1 MQYDENE
8 FTQWLTH
15 HIPPSP
21 HADISIG
28 DDAAL
33 TKPNS
38 HGLLIATDM
47 LLQDIHFKIEST
59 TPDLIGRKAVAV
71 NLSDIAAMGG
81 SPRSVFISLAIPK
94 HVNREWIEAIMAGAQ
109 DLCMEFGCGIDGGDT
124 NSWDGPFAINVT
136 VTGQPHCRGVITRS
150 GAQAGDV
157 VMVSGC
163 SLGGSYQSGKHLSFT
178 PRIREAQ
185 WLLDHFTIHS
195 MMDLSD
201 GLATDARR
209 LAKASNKKLIFEASQ
224 IADDGLG
231 LRHAFCDGEDFEL
244 LFTCDEATATMIEAN
259 ASWPCGFRR
268 IGSVSDGN
276 GVFIAQSGQIDPIP
290 VNWTGWVHPMST
302 NSGQ

>member
-1 MQYDENE
+1 MHYDENTFVE
-8 FTQWLTH
+8 WLRH
-15 HIPPSP
+15 NIKASP
-21 HADISIG
+21 FASISIG

-33 TKPNS
+33 LQSNQLQS
-38 HGLLIATDM
+38 LVATDM
-47 LLQDIHFKIEST
+47 LLENIHFKLSDT
-59 TPDLIGRKAVAV
+59 APQLIGRKAVAV
-71 NLSDIAAMGG
+71 NFSDIAAMGG
-81 SPRSVFISLAIPK
+81 TPTSVFISLAVSK
-94 HVNREWIEAIMAGAQ
+94 HLDATCIESLMLGAQ
-109 DLCMEFGCGIDGGDT
+109 ELCAEFNCGIDGGDT

>member
-1 MQYDENE
+1 MHYDENTFVE
-8 FTQWLTH
+8 WLRLNIKT
-15 HIPPSP
+15 SP
-21 HADISIG
+21 CASISIG

-33 TKPNS
+33 LHCQRLES
-38 HGLLIATDM
+38 LVATDM
-47 LLQDIHFKIEST
+47 LLENIHFKIYD
-59 TPDLIGRKAVAV
+59 TPPQLIGRKAIAV
-71 NLSDIAAMGG
+71 NFSDIAAMGG
-81 SPRSVFISLAIPK
+81 TPTSVFISLAVPK
-94 HVNREWIEAIMAGAQ
+94 HLDSSWIESLMLGAQ
-109 DLCMEFGCGIDGGDT
+109 ELCTEFNCGIDGGDT
-124 NSWDGPFAINVT
+124 NSWDGPLVINVT
-136 VTGQPHCRGVITRS
+136 VTGTPHYS
-150 GAQAGDV
+150 GIVRRLGAKPGDV
-157 VMVSGC
+157 VMVSGNC
-163 SLGGSYQSGKHLSFT
+163 LGGSYASGRHLTFT

-268 IGSVSDGN
+268 IGSVSDGS
-276 GVFIAQSGQIDPIP
+276 GVFIAQSGHIEQIPAE
-290 VNWTGWVHPMST
+290 WTGWVHPMST
-302 NSGQ
+302 NS